1 MFKEKTV
8 TWIHHTFMIFGSPGW
23 KFPVPSEQSSYTS
36 IPWCRSHS
44 HHRSHCSELRPEHLR
59 SSWPQDQGTRFL
71 GNLRSLSAQK
81 LSIYFWTALMPLENL
96 KTLLFFLALCI
107 QSCNFSPL
115 YSVMWFVLIVF
126 DLVMSSV
133 FCAFYHIR
141 SNFVISN

>member
-81 LSIYFWTALMPLENL
+81 LSIYFWTALMPLVIRKHFYSFWPCGYNPVI
-96 KTLLFFLALCI
+96 FF
-107 QSCNFSPL
+107 PL
-115 YSVMWFVLIVF
+115 YSVMWFVLIAF